1 MLCLSCVEALP
12 LAEHVSTA
20 VVYGNKIKTL
30 PQSHSHL
37 LLPCLL
43 VSILNQYQINAIAFF
58 KVKSEQEI
66 SLPLSE
72 LSTKRR

>member
-1 MLCLSCVEALP
+1 MLFLSCVEALP
-12 LAEHVSTA
+12 LAEHVST
-20 VVYGNKIKTL
+20 VEVYGNKTETL
-30 PQSHSHL
+30 PKSHSYF
-37 LLPCLL
+37 LLPCL
-43 VSILNQYQINAIAFF
+43 VSPIPNQYQINALAFF